1 MPSFTY
7 SRQLANFEAGQV
19 EDHGCALPREILDVF
34 DFFEWPTQV
43 DEANRLQQCSP
54 TLSVK
59 NIDADSELGLAAV
72 GDSKDFAFLTFYF
85 YRGIRKSFF
94 GLMKRPAV
102 LSTPEVELP
111 LAAARQ
117 LLESFLSG
125 NHDSVLN
132 SLESAA

>member
-7 SRQLANFEAGQV
+7 SRQLANFEAGRV

-34 DFFEWPTQV
+34 DRFEWPTQV

-59 NIDADSELGLAAV
+59 NIDARSELGLVAI

-85 YRGIRKSFF
+85 YRGIRNSFF
-94 GLMKRPAV
+94 GLRKRPAV
-102 LSTPEVELP
+102 LSAPEVELS
-111 LAAARQ
+111 LAAARD